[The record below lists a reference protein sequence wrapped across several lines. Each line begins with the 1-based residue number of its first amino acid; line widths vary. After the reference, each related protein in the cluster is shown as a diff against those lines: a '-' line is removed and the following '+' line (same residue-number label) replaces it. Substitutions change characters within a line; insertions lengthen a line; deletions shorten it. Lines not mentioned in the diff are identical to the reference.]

1 MKQIQIILLI
11 SLLTVSWT
19 GYSEASTRLY
29 NEKDLSS
36 SLTTAIAQDKDG
48 YIWIGTEYGLNRYDG
63 ISFRTYL
70 HDDNNENTI
79 KSNIVRSLFKD
90 KEGRLWVG
98 YLNGLQLYNPQTDSF
113 TNVSFG
119 GMQKTP
125 NISAI
130 YQLESGKIWVEVSKL
145 GVFEVNTDTMTA
157 TIVEHIHELCGTLN
171 ILSIYQ
177 DSNERIWISTSDK
190 GIVCIDADLKTVI
203 GRYFQNESQGYGG
216 KMAQNKYNIL
226 ILSQNRAIWMF
237 DEVHNEFIA
246 LKQPVGVNVMAHDF
260 LLRKNGDFIIATSNH
275 GIWRINEQ
283 SRSIEE
289 YQMEYPDAIDIN
301 NARIVELMED
311 KDENLWLG
319 SFQHG
324 VMMSPYSEDNSFRQL
339 KLGTPS
345 SIYRSSLGYIWCGTQ
360 DGRLIKMDEDGK
372 VLSEIHMEAEIRCI
386 YEDSKGDLWI
396 GVRHTG
402 LFRVNQ
408 KTGKRTL
415 IDIFRGK
422 MITSITEDKRN
433 TIYISVGG
441 EGIWK
446 YDIADGNYVLLDSKN
461 TAKISLLRNNNI
473 NTLLIDSKEQM
484 WIGHYLGVSCYDTRT
499 GSFVEIATDSLLN
512 TSVCYALDEAK
523 DGSIL
528 IGSNNGLYIYKEGD
542 KSNRY
547 TRYTTK
553 DGLSSDMICGAIED
567 REGNIW
573 CSTFRG
579 INCVNIDDKS
589 ITTWHAGN
597 GASKK
602 EYIRS
607 CYHSDGKSIYFGNLT
622 GITQFETPVRII
634 EKQYETKLTGF
645 QIGNKDIPVGSI
657 QDRISL
663 AHSENTFTL
672 EFSPMTFTEDAIRIH
687 YRLLGLDPT
696 WHTTRYGVNQVTYNN
711 IKSGKYT
718 LEAYSEEN
726 GMKSDICSIEIDI
739 RNPWYGSIAAYILY
753 AIALICLFM
762 ALYAGQK
769 RKVREIA
776 NAQKLKHYINLAHEI
791 RTPMVM
797 ITNPLETIVKDNTDP
812 ETVSAILTMKRNTD
826 RIIRTLDQ
834 FLEVRRLDS
843 GSQSIHRKTD
853 DLVKIIDNSLKYFT
867 YQAKKKNICLKFERA
882 MDVMYFSI
890 DANHL
895 DTILYN
901 LLSNSLKYTPDGGEI
916 IVNLKID
923 NTDGNAVISITDS
936 GIGIDEKN
944 LKKIFT
950 RFYQDPSHSAGVK
963 GFGIGLNLC
972 KMLVELHDGKITA
985 ANRTERSG
993 AVFTI
998 NIPNIAVP
1006 EEVAIADQVIK
1017 TEAIEEVIEDEK
1029 TDNETGKKVKPK
1041 KSDKILIVDDDD
1053 EIRSYLEEQLSSIYR
1068 TSSANNGDMG
1078 IQKALT
1084 EIPDLIISDIRMPGT
1099 DGYQLVKKL
1108 KGNSNTTHIPIIL
1121 LTAKNDLDD
1130 KIIGL
1135 EHGAD
1140 NYIAKPFHMT
1150 ELKIMIENLLKNRQ
1164 RVRGKFSGAYQE
1176 DKIKPIELESDDEVL
1191 MKRIMKVINDNLDNA
1206 DLKVEMLSKEIG
1218 LSRVQLH
1225 RRLKE
1230 ITGISTG
1237 EFIRNIRLKKAAE
1250 LLAEKKVNVSQVA
1263 YMVGFS
1269 SHTHFSTAFRKFYGI
1284 SPTEYINKAQ

>member
-1 MKQIQIILLI
+1 MKHIQIILL
-11 SLLTVSWT
+11 T
-19 GYSEASTRLY
+19 GLILASSPTHTEASTRLY

-36 SLTTAIAQDKDG
+36 SLTTAIAQDKEG
-48 YIWIGTEYGLNRYDG
+48 FIWIGTEYGLNRYDG
-63 ISFRTYL
+63 ITFKAYL
-70 HDDNNENTI
+70 HDDSDENSI

-90 KEGRLWVG
+90 KEGRLWIG
-98 YLNGLQLYNPQTDSF
+98 FLNGLQLYDPKTDSF
-113 TNVSFG
+113 INVSFS

-125 NISAI
+125 NIAAI
-130 YQLESGKIWVEVSKL
+130 YQLQSGKIWVDVSLL
-145 GVFEVNTDTMTA
+145 GVYEVNTETMIA
-157 TIVEHIHELCGTLN
+157 TRVNRIPELCGTEN
-171 ILSIYQ
+171 IRSIYE
-177 DSNERIWISTSDK
+177 DNNERIWISTSDK
-190 GIVCIDADLKTVI
+190 GVVCIDSGLKEVL
-203 GRYFQNESQGYGG
+203 GRYFENESHGYGG
-216 KMAQNKYNIL
+216 KMAENKYNIL
-226 ILSQNRAIWMF
+226 ILSQNRAVWMF

-246 LKQPVGVNVMAHDF
+246 LKQPAGANIMAHDF
-260 LLRKNGDFIIATSNH
+260 LLRKNGDFILATSNH
-275 GIWRINEQ
+275 GIWRINEL
-283 SRSIEE
+283 SRTIEE
-289 YQMEYPDAIDIN
+289 YKMEYPDGLDID

-324 VMMSPYSEDNSFRQL
+324 VMMSPYSDDDSFRQL
-339 KLGTPS
+339 NTGTPS
-345 SIYRSSLGYIWCGTQ
+345 SVYRSSLGYIWCGTQ
-360 DGRLIKMDEDGK
+360 DGRLIKMDKEGK
-372 VLSEIHMEAEIRCI
+372 ILSETQMEAEIRCI
-386 YEDSKGDLWI
+386 SEDSRGDLWI

-408 KTGKRTL
+408 NTGRRTL
-415 IDIFRGK
+415 IDRFRGK
-422 MITSITEDKRN
+422 MITSIVEDKSN
-433 TIYISVGG
+433 TLYVSASG

-446 YDIADGNYVLLDSKN
+446 YDIEEGKCEQLVPTNTGNMN
-461 TAKISLLRNNNI
+461 LLRNNNI
-473 NTLLIDSKEQM
+473 NTLLIDSNEQL
-484 WIGHYLGVSCYDTRT
+484 WIGHYLGVSCYDTHN
-499 GSFVEIATDSLLN
+499 GNFIEIATDSLLN

-523 DGSIL
+523 DGSII
-528 IGSNNGLYIYKEGD
+528 IGSNNGLFINKEGTY
-542 KSNRY
+542 KRFTS
-547 TRYTTK
+547 K
-553 DGLSSDMICGAIED
+553 DGLSSDMICGTIED
-567 REGNIW
+567 PEGNIW

-579 INCVNIDDKS
+579 INCVNPKDNS
-589 ITTWHAGN
+589 VTTWHAGN

-607 CYHSDGKSIYFGNLT
+607 CYHSDGNSICFGNLA
-622 GITQFETPVRII
+622 GITWFETPVKMI
-634 EKQYETKLTGF
+634 EKHNETKLTGF
-645 QIGNKDIPVGSI
+645 QIGNNEIPVGSI
-657 QDRISL
+657 HDIINL

-687 YRLLGLDPT
+687 YRLIGLDPA
-696 WHTTRYGVNQVTYNN
+696 WHTTRFGVNQVTYNN
-711 IKSGKYT
+711 IKPGKYT

-726 GMKSDICSIEIDI
+726 GIKSDICSIEIDV
-739 RNPWYGSIAAYILY
+739 RNPWYGSIVAYILY
-753 AIALICLFM
+753 AIALMCLFM
-762 ALYAGQK
+762 ALYTGQK

-797 ITNPLETIVKDNTDP
+797 ITNPLETMIKDNKDP

-834 FLEVRRLDS
+834 FLEVRRLDA
-843 GSQSIHRKTD
+843 GSQSIHRKTE

-867 YQAKKKNICLKFERA
+867 YQAKKKNISLRFEHA
-882 MDVMYFSI
+882 MDVMHFNI
-890 DANHL
+890 DASHF

-916 IVNLKID
+916 IVSLKID

-944 LKKIFT
+944 IKKLFT

-972 KMLVELHDGKITA
+972 QMLVELHEGKISA

-998 NIPNIAVP
+998 NIPNIAIS
-1006 EEVAIADQVIK
+1006 EEETVTDPIIR
-1017 TEAIEEVIEDEK
+1017 TEVIEEIVENENPDS
-1029 TDNETGKKVKPK
+1029 DNSKKIKPK

-1053 EIRSYLEEQLSSIYR
+1053 EIRSYLEEQLSSIYK
-1068 TSSANNGDMG
+1068 TSSANNGDTG

-1150 ELKIMIENLLKNRQ
+1150 ELKIMIENLLKNRL

-1284 SPTEYINKAQ
+1284 SPTEYINKA